1 MTATVALLERLIGFD
16 TQSFRSNLELV
27 DFVRDH
33 LAALGLEMLLVPDDT
48 GEKANLWAVIGPRDV
63 PGIVFSGH
71 TDVVPV
77 AGLALVTVDQTHE
90 RGLADEACV
99 GLGQLRQNRI
109 DQPRHALAADLLVVG
124 ERQNRRPA

>member
-33 LAALGLEMLLVPDDT
+33 LAALGVEAAWST
-48 GEKANLWAVIGPRDV
+48 TTRATKANLWAVIGPRDV

-77 AGLALVTVDQTHE
+77 AGQAWTGDPFRARLEGRPDPTA
-90 RGLADEACV
+90 EA
-99 GLGQLRQNRI
+99 
-109 DQPRHALAADLLVVG
+109 
-124 ERQNRRPA
+124 RPT